1 MNDLGILLEEYITA
15 YPEEKS
21 AVEMLDFFSNDPN
34 CFKKDNSKGHFTGSA
49 WIVDPDRRNVLM
61 THHKKLDM
69 WLQLGGHAD
78 GMNDLVGVALK
89 ESKEESGFDHFVLV
103 DESIFDLDIH
113 QIPAISKDPK
123 HFHYDVRFLLEAD
136 PRKNNIIVSEESHD
150 VKWIPLN
157 EVLDIN
163 PEPSMQRMV
172 KKTYALVR

>member
-1 MNDLGILLEEYITA
+1 MRDLGILLEKYINA

-34 CFKKDNSKGHFTGSA
+34 CFQKDNPKGHFTGSA

-78 GMNDLVGVALK
+78 GIDDLVSVALK
-89 ESKEESGFDHFVLV
+89 ESKEESGFDHFDLV

-113 QIPAISKDPK
+113 EIPAISKDPK

-150 VKWIPLN
+150 VQWIPLN
-157 EVLDIN
+157 EVLDMN
-163 PEPSMQRMV
+163 PESSMQRMV
-172 KKTYALVR
+172 NKTYGLAR

>member
-1 MNDLGILLEEYITA
+1 LRDLGILLEEYINV

-21 AVEMLDFFSNDPN
+21 AVEMFDFFSNDPN
-34 CFKKDNSKGHFTGSA
+34 CFQKDNPKGHFTGSA

-78 GMNDLVGVALK
+78 GIDDLVSVALK
-89 ESKEESGFDHFVLV
+89 ESKEESGFDHFDLV

-113 QIPAISKDPK
+113 EIPAISKDPK

-150 VKWIPLN
+150 VQWIPLN
-157 EVLDIN
+157 EVLDMN
-163 PEPSMQRMV
+163 SESSMQRMV
-172 KKTYALVR
+172 KKTYGLAR

>member
-1 MNDLGILLEEYITA
+1 MRDLGILLEEYINA

-21 AVEMLDFFSNDPN
+21 AVEMLDFFSNDLN
-34 CFKKDNSKGHFTGSA
+34 CFQKDNPKGHFTGSA

-78 GMNDLVGVALK
+78 GIDDLVSVALK
-89 ESKEESGFDHFVLV
+89 ESKEESGFDHFDLV

-113 QIPAISKDPK
+113 EIPAISKDPK

-150 VKWIPLN
+150 VQWIPLN
-157 EVLDIN
+157 EVLDMN
-163 PEPSMQRMV
+163 SESSMQRMV
-172 KKTYALVR
+172 KKTYGLAR

>member
-1 MNDLGILLEEYITA
+1 MRDLGILLEEYINV

-21 AVEMLDFFSNDPN
+21 AVEMFDFFSNDPN
-34 CFKKDNSKGHFTGSA
+34 CFQKDNPKGHFTGSA

-78 GMNDLVGVALK
+78 GIDDLVSVALK
-89 ESKEESGFDHFVLV
+89 ESKEESGFDHFDLV

-113 QIPAISKDPK
+113 EIPAISKDPK

-150 VKWIPLN
+150 VQWIPLN
-157 EVLDIN
+157 EVLDMN
-163 PEPSMQRMV
+163 SESSMQRMV
-172 KKTYALVR
+172 KKTYGLAR